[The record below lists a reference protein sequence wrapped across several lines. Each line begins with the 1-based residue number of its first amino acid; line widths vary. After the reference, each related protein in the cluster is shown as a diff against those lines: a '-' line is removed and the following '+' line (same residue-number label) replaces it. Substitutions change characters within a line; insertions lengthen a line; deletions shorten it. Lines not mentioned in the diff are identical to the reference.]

1 MNRRF
6 FVEALLACGWVVV
19 HVASQ
24 LDQMMDQ
31 QQRSDFPALELV
43 SNRTIPLVAVGTL
56 TRFRATIEQGN
67 GTISLIACWMIDR
80 GLRPNYVQ
88 SMASIA

>member
-1 MNRRF
+1 M
-6 FVEALLACGWVVV
+6 LACGWVVV

-31 QQRSDFPALELV
+31 QQQQQRSDFPALELV
-43 SNRTIPLVAVGTL
+43 SNRTVPVVAVGTL